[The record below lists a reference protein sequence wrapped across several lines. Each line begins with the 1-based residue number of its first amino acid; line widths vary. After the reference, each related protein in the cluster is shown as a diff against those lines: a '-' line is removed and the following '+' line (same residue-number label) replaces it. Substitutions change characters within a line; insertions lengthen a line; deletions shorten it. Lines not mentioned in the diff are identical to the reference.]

1 MMRITALII
10 SFSLLATAAWAGDV
24 GYTVPE
30 GITQYICTYNTDDP
44 KPASPYVRRDELR
57 PGCFKDYQPTAEL
70 LFDSGVST
78 ALYPGVISDDA
89 LPTKDI
95 ADILQRCLEFLRDGD
110 ANYLENIPTCTTL
123 LYVPPYRTLKNDAE
137 DEVSK
142 AEIAKGRLERETA
155 LRREIEKAIRI
166 LKGEK

>member
-1 MMRITALII
+1 MKRFGPLII
-10 SFSLLATAAWAGDV
+10 SLFVAVTAWAGDV

-30 GITQYICTYNTDDP
+30 EIGYGSLVLYEVAQPVSEIWLNQDTREL
-44 KPASPYVRRDELR
+44 VFRDADGKEIVLN
-57 PGCFKDYQPTAEL
+57 
-70 LFDSGVST
+70 
-78 ALYPGVISDDA
+78 
-89 LPTKDI
+89 
-95 ADILQRCLEFLRDGD
+95 DILQRCLEFLRDGD

>member
-10 SFSLLATAAWAGDV
+10 SFALLATAAWAGD
-24 GYTVPE
+24 
-30 GITQYICTYNTDDP
+30 
-44 KPASPYVRRDELR
+44 
-57 PGCFKDYQPTAEL
+57 
-70 LFDSGVST
+70 
-78 ALYPGVISDDA
+78 YPGNTT
-89 LPTKDI
+89 LPYYFSPGEYEEIMRQLPEHAPSTEGELSTKDI